1 MENQKEN
8 FSTAVQLKK
17 RTELSVSGVTDIVS
31 SDENTICLNTPDGL
45 LYVEGEGLRIIS
57 MNVSGGDI
65 AVTGK
70 VCSLAYSDKEAA
82 QKSGFFARMFK

>member
-8 FSTAVQLKK
+8 FSTAIQLKK
-17 RTELSVSGVTDIVS
+17 RTELSVSGVNDIVS
-31 SDENTICLNTPDGL
+31 SDENAICLSTPDGL
-45 LYVEGEGLRIIS
+45 LYVEGDGLRIIS

-70 VCSLAYSDKEAA
+70 VYSLSYSDKAA